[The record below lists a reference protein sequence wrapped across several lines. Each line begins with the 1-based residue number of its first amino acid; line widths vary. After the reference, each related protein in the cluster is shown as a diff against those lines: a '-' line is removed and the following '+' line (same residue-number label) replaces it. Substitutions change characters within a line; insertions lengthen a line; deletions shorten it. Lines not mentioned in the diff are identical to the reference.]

1 MAGCTILYSISSIS
15 NQQSAISNQ
24 QSAISISINIRL
36 GQATGTL
43 LSVIIY
49 HLQNVSPAIVLPIR
63 PAFDSE

>member
-1 MAGCTILYSISSIS
+1 MAGCTILYSISRIS
-15 NQQSAISNQ
+15 NQQSA
-24 QSAISISINIRL
+24 SAISISINIRL

-49 HLQNVSPAIVLPIR
+49 HLQNVSPEIVLPIR